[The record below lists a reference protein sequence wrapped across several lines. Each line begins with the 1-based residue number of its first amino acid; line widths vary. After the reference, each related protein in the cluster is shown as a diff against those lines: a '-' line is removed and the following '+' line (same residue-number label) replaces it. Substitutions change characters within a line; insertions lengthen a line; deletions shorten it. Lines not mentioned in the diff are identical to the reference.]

1 MNIDATRRCL
11 PTLIATLLLCLG
23 AQHALAHHSFAMFDA
38 QKESKIAGV
47 VTEYRFMNPHTYF
60 RLDVAGKKGTK
71 SVSYLLEAPTP
82 VILKRLGWTS
92 KTLKPGDKIEVLMHP
107 LKDGKPGGQALR
119 VWLPDGK
126 LMRMDNEDIKYK

>member
-1 MNIDATRRCL
+1 M
-11 PTLIATLLLCLG
+11 
-23 AQHALAHHSFAMFDA
+23 
-38 QKESKIAGV
+38 
-47 VTEYRFMNPHTYF
+47 
-60 RLDVAGKKGTK
+60 
-71 SVSYLLEAPTP
+71 
-82 VILKRLGWTS
+82 ILKRLGWTS